1 MLVFMSLSR
10 FVEREVEGTGFGRD
24 TGREEGSG
32 GKIRCSFCNCKMI
45 AAGIPEV

>member
-24 TGREEGSG
+24 TGR
-32 GKIRCSFCNCKMI
+32 CSFCNCKMI
-45 AAGIPEV
+45 AACIPEV